1 MAYAHVAHDCR
12 VGNRVIIANG
22 TSLAGHIQIEDCAI
36 LGGLSGVHQFVRIG
50 THAMIGGLS
59 GASKDVP
66 PFTMAVGQRA
76 VLHGLN
82 LNGLRRHGFS
92 PEVISELKAAYRI
105 LFRSGLTK
113 IDSWDSTLF
122 LFNDVY
128 AVPVLPPALAAW
140 LATAAELVLPV
151 LLVVGLATRLGA
163 LGLFV
168 LNYVAVIS
176 FPDMGAVGIKD
187 HVLWGVMLAMIFFHG
202 PGRLSV
208 DQWLSRRAALR

>member
-1 MAYAHVAHDCR
+1 MVLVVMQYDLASGYVPASPRFADLYADAIEHH
-12 VGNRVIIANG
+12 
-22 TSLAGHIQIEDCAI
+22 LAQAKEATPGE
-36 LGGLSGVHQFVRIG
+36 LGEWDGS
-50 THAMIGGLS
+50 
-59 GASKDVP
+59 
-66 PFTMAVGQRA
+66 
-76 VLHGLN
+76 
-82 LNGLRRHGFS
+82 
-92 PEVISELKAAYRI
+92 
-105 LFRSGLTK
+105 TK
-113 IDSWDSTLF
+113 CG
-122 LFNDVY
+122 
-128 AVPVLPPALAAW
+128 
-140 LATAAELVLPV
+140 VLPV

>member
-1 MAYAHVAHDCR
+1 MDEARPVPLWETVEKTRTGLGWLGTVFDLGIRLWVAQ
-12 VGNRVIIANG
+12 V
-22 TSLAGHIQIEDCAI
+22 
-36 LGGLSGVHQFVRIG
+36 F
-50 THAMIGGLS
+50 
-59 GASKDVP
+59 
-66 PFTMAVGQRA
+66 
-76 VLHGLN
+76 
-82 LNGLRRHGFS
+82 
-92 PEVISELKAAYRI
+92 
-105 LFRSGLTK
+105 FRSGLTK